1 MRNCLKLIPTSL
13 PPYLPISRSPISHIE
28 GILMSKTIL
37 IVDDETNIVVS
48 LEFLMQQ
55 AGFQVGVARS
65 GEEAL
70 EMLPQLLPDV
80 VLLDVMLP
88 GIDGF
93 DVLQHIRQSADL
105 KQIAV
110 IMLTAKGRDVEMAK
124 GLALGANAYITKPFS
139 TRDLLNEVRRFAG
152 GEVGI

>member
-1 MRNCLKLIPTSL
+1 
-13 PPYLPISRSPISHIE
+13 
-28 GILMSKTIL
+28 MSKTVL

-55 AGFQVGVARS
+55 AGYQVAIARS

-70 EMLPQLLPDV
+70 EQLARLQPSV

-93 DVLQHIRQSADL
+93 EVLQHIRQTPDL
-105 KQIAV
+105 QQIAV
-110 IMLTAKGRDVEMAK
+110 IMLTAKGRDVEITK
-124 GLALGANAYITKPFS
+124 GLAFGANAYITKPFS
-139 TRDLLNEVRRFAG
+139 TRDLLNEVRRHA
-152 GEVGI
+152 EPQIVPS